1 MRTIPILLLLTT
13 VLCSAAQPQD
23 ITVAAASDLNYALK
37 DLASR
42 FEKKTGSKVTLSFG
56 SSGNLYSQ
64 IQGGAPY
71 DLFFSADVAYPQKL
85 ASGGLIESSSLRT
98 YAIGHLVLW
107 VPNGSSF
114 DPQKLKMD
122 LLLRPSVQRIAI
134 ANPEHAPYGRAAMAA
149 LEHFGVKDKVA
160 GKLVFGENISQAA
173 QFVQSGNAQAGLIA
187 LSLAVSP
194 AMKNSGRYWELPA
207 NSYPELQQGVALLS
221 SSKHK
226 AAAKA
231 FLEYVLSAEG
241 TAVLEQYG
249 FRVPASK

>member
-1 MRTIPILLLLTT
+1 MRTIPILFLLTMI
-13 VLCSAAQPQD
+13 LSSAAHPQD

-37 DLASR
+37 DLAPR
-42 FEKKTGSKVTLSFG
+42 FEKTTGNKVTLSFG

-71 DLFFSADVAYPQKL
+71 DLFFSADIAYPQKL
-85 ASGGLIESSSLRT
+85 ASAGLIESSSLRT

-122 LLLRPSVQRIAI
+122 LLLQPSVQRIAI

-173 QFVQSGNAQAGLIA
+173 QFVQSGNAQVGLIA

-194 AMKNSGRYWELPA
+194 AMKDSGRYWELPA
-207 NSYPELQQGVALLS
+207 NSYPELQQEVALLA

-241 TAVLEQYG
+241 IAVLEQYG